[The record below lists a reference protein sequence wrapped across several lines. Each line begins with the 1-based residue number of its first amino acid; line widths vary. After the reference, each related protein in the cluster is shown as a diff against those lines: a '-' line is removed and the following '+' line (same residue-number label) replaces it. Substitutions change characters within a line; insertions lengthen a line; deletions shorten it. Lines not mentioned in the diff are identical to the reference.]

1 MNKKVNFLYIMVDQA
16 RSDFFGCYGNDK
28 IKTPNIDALAKRGTT
43 LDQLYVANPFC
54 MPSRSAIMTGRMPS
68 VNGARTNGTPL
79 PLEARTFVGSLLD
92 DGYDTALIGKCHLQN
107 MTGMERAYTPPEAEK
122 CKTDEDGY
130 PDQPT
135 TSKLTGADYENENSV
150 IWRASPDH
158 EVKTPYYGFDH
169 VDLCTLHSDNVGANY
184 ERWLNEE
191 VSNENDLKGAKN
203 GLDKG
208 NISSPQSWRTAI
220 DEEHYSTSYI
230 GRKTIDWIEEHQEN
244 ASENPFFLHCS
255 FPDPHHPFAPPG
267 KYWDMYDPDD
277 MNLPE
282 SFNKGSSPVLDH
294 MRNDFEQGTSGREST
309 LPFAVN
315 EKEAREAI
323 ALTYGMVTMIDDWV
337 GKIMASL
344 EEQGLLNNT
353 VIIFSSDH
361 GEYMANHGIMLKGPL
376 HYQGL
381 IRIPFIWC
389 DPVQN
394 TLSRTSELCSAI
406 DIAPTILE
414 RSQTKPYYGIQGKS
428 MLDMMNNKIDHHRKA
443 VLIEDDREVI
453 YLGFKE
459 PQRVRTMVTD
469 RYRLSMTQPADFYE
483 LYDLKND
490 PHEINNLWEDD
501 NQATLRNQE
510 IQRMLKLICEMQDW
524 SPLPTGRA

>member
-1 MNKKVNFLYIMVDQA
+1 
-16 RSDFFGCYGNDK
+16 
-28 IKTPNIDALAKRGTT
+28 
-43 LDQLYVANPFC
+43 
-54 MPSRSAIMTGRMPS
+54 
-68 VNGARTNGTPL
+68 
-79 PLEARTFVGSLLD
+79 
-92 DGYDTALIGKCHLQN
+92 
-107 MTGMERAYTPPEAEK
+107 
-122 CKTDEDGY
+122 
-130 PDQPT
+130 
-135 TSKLTGADYENENSV
+135 
-150 IWRASPDH
+150 
-158 EVKTPYYGFDH
+158 
-169 VDLCTLHSDNVGANY
+169 
-184 ERWLNEE
+184 
-191 VSNENDLKGAKN
+191 
-203 GLDKG
+203 
-208 NISSPQSWRTAI
+208 
-220 DEEHYSTSYI
+220 
-230 GRKTIDWIEEHQEN
+230 
-244 ASENPFFLHCS
+244 
-255 FPDPHHPFAPPG
+255 
-267 KYWDMYDPDD
+267 
-277 MNLPE
+277 
-282 SFNKGSSPVLDH
+282 
-294 MRNDFEQGTSGREST
+294 
-309 LPFAVN
+309 
-315 EKEAREAI
+315 
-323 ALTYGMVTMIDDWV
+323 MVTMIDDWV